1 MSRVKIIS
9 DPYRKQTNFQC
20 EGDAEDD
27 WRPVNPGSK
36 LLGDSIAHG
45 FFPFKVKEI
54 VDIIVG
60 DYWTSGN
67 PVSIV
72 FEGASDEYGELEAI
86 CADARYADTVRLS
99 QSARRLSNARDI
111 LPDIIALF
119 HELTPFLTEHVRDH
133 SKIDN
138 DLRKFSDASSDAV
151 PIEERRATRVSKAP

>member
-72 FEGASDEYGELEAI
+72 SRE
-86 CADARYADTVRLS
+86 
-99 QSARRLSNARDI
+99 
-111 LPDIIALF
+111 
-119 HELTPFLTEHVRDH
+119 
-133 SKIDN
+133 
-138 DLRKFSDASSDAV
+138 
-151 PIEERRATRVSKAP
+151 RATSTGSLRRYVRMLATQTP